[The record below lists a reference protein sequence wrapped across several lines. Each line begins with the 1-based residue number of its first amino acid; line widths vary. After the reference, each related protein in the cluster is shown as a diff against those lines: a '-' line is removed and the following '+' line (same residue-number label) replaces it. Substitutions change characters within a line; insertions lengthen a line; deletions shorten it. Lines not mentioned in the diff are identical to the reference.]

1 MQAMWM
7 IGTNLMEMGNSAK
20 AQTFVELCSSV
31 SCVINTTQIT
41 TS

>member
-20 AQTFVELCSSV
+20 AQMFVELNMFQCQL
-31 SCVINTTQIT
+31 CY
-41 TS
+41 